1 MDRSAF
7 ERLRLLP
14 PIRRSRGYRL
24 YAQDGRRFLD
34 FWQEGGAGILGSR
47 PGSSIH
53 FIKNDLE
60 AGRGMCLPSNG
71 AERLG
76 KTALR
81 LFPSYGAALCF
92 SSAAEAHDSM
102 RDAGLAP
109 DSAADWKPFL
119 PVPESPVLL
128 VRPPLPQ
135 AFRPALILFKD
146 GEAAR
151 ALTPGMLAGF
161 QHRAAVR
168 ALCDARREESEGV
181 GRRQKGWALFE
192 ASGGLA
198 DFRREGPYLDPLEP
212 GRYGETFA
220 RYLAGGVL
228 LSPDPGVPS
237 IIPGDFTA
245 GELSFPKEARR

>member
-14 PIRRSRGYRL
+14 SIRRSRGYRL

-60 AGRGMCLPSNG
+60 AGRGMRLPSNG
-71 AERLG
+71 AGRLE

-81 LFPSYGAALCF
+81 LFPGYRAALCY
-92 SSAAEAHDSM
+92 SGLAEARESM
-102 RDAGLAP
+102 REAGLAP
-109 DSAADWKPFL
+109 EGAAEWKPFL
-119 PVPESPVLL
+119 PVPAGPVLL
-128 VRPPLPQ
+128 VLPPLPQ
-135 AFRPALILFKD
+135 AFRPALLLFEE
-146 GEAAR
+146 GAASS
-151 ALTPGMLAGF
+151 AVAPGMLAGF
-161 QHRAAVR
+161 QHRAAAR
-168 ALCDARREESEGV
+168 ALCDARREESEGL
-181 GRRQKGWALFE
+181 GQRQKGWALFE

-198 DFRREGPYLDPLEP
+198 DFRREGPYLEPLEP
-212 GRYGETFA
+212 GRYQETFE

-237 IIPGDFTA
+237 VVPGDFTA
-245 GELSFPKEARR
+245 GELSFMKEARR